1 MKFNMLMCYCIGK
14 AASNIK
20 EYYLLLIEGKLQQY
34 NSIAVNTIDASKDG
48 IVSSCDVPFSDEL
61 SQFNKEYLQL
71 TKQVRKKCVNH
82 DLNQSMVIGTSA
94 LVQYEIDGAVG
105 MYSGIF
111 NNPFLIWGKYK
122 RRFLKTTLLVSFQFH
137 HTQMDG
143 YHFSYYG
150 INNENNILNYIL
162 NGNL

>member
-34 NSIAVNTIDASKDG
+34 NSIAVNTIVASKDG
-48 IVSSCDVPFSDEL
+48 ITSSCDVPFSDDL

-71 TKQVRKKCVNH
+71 TKQARKKCVNNY
-82 DLNQSMVIGTSA
+82 LTQRMVIGTSA
-94 LVQYEIDGAVG
+94 LVQYEIDGAVA
-105 MYSGIF
+105 MCSGIL

-122 RRFLKTTLLVSFQFH
+122 RLLLK
-137 HTQMDG
+137 
-143 YHFSYYG
+143 
-150 INNENNILNYIL
+150 NNIISLFSISSYS
-162 NGNL
+162 NGWLSF

>member
-1 MKFNMLMCYCIGK
+1 MYAIISHRKNMKFNMLMCYCIGK

-71 TKQVRKKCVNH
+71 TKQVRKKCVNN
-82 DLNQSMVIGTSA
+82 DLTQRMVIGTSA
-94 LVQYEIDGAVG
+94 LVQYEIDGAVA
-105 MYSGIF
+105 MCSGIL

-122 RRFLKTTLLVSFQFH
+122 RLLL
-137 HTQMDG
+137 
-143 YHFSYYG
+143 
-150 INNENNILNYIL
+150 NNNIISLFSISSYS
-162 NGNL
+162 NGWLSF

>member
-61 SQFNKEYLQL
+61 SRFNKEYLQL
-71 TKQVRKKCVNH
+71 TKQVRKKCVNN
-82 DLNQSMVIGTSA
+82 DLTQRMVIGTSA
-94 LVQYEIDGAVG
+94 LVQYEIDGAVA
-105 MYSGIF
+105 MCSGIL

-122 RRFLKTTLLVSFQFH
+122 RLLL
-137 HTQMDG
+137 
-143 YHFSYYG
+143 
-150 INNENNILNYIL
+150 NNNIISLFSISSYS
-162 NGNL
+162 NGWLSF